1 MYLKRILV
9 QLIAFLYHEENNKD
23 EENVIPKNSTI
34 IIGNFYNPYN
44 DEISSQ
50 MDKLKELI

>member
-44 DEISSQ
+44 DKISSQ

>member
-44 DEISSQ
+44 DEISSP